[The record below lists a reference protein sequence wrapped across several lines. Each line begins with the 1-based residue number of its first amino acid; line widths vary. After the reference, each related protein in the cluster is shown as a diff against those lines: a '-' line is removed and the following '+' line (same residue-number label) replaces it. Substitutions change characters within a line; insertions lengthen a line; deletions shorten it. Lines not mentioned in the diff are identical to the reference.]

1 MSTGSRIVVALGV
14 CLAVAGCAEAPSR
27 PKPIAAAPTPVCS
40 DFNYPIYF
48 EKGSDELTSQAKVVL
63 ASGMKEVRGC
73 TVSKVEVLG
82 LADADGPAN
91 RNLALSRR
99 RAANVAKA
107 LEGFGLPA
115 PVFDIEA
122 LGETGATTPGGSPLP
137 LRRRAEVIIHVGK
150 PKG

>member
-1 MSTGSRIVVALGV
+1 MSTGLRIAGLLGAILT
-14 CLAVAGCAEAPSR
+14 LADCTHAPSR
-27 PKPIAAAPTPVCS
+27 PPPLSVTPAPTCA

-48 EKGSDELTSQAKVVL
+48 EKGSDELTSQAKLVL

-82 LADADGPAN
+82 LADVDGPAN

-122 LGETGATTPGGSPLP
+122 LGETGARAPGGSPEP
-137 LRRRAEVIIHVGK
+137 LRRRTEVVIHVSK
-150 PKG
+150 PKA